1 MYRFRVLARAICAAV
16 FGFLIM
22 AAGPLAA
29 RSQQP
34 AAPPPHE
41 GHDATPQP
49 QSPGQD
55 GRQPAEA
62 THEEHAAVMTGPLGI
77 TRARAGSGTAWLPD
91 VTPMYAIHREFGGWS
106 AMLHQN
112 LFLQYIDE
120 STDRGDSQ
128 LGSVNWVMGMAERRA
143 RGGNLGIRTMFS
155 LERLTVGECG
165 YPDLLATGE
174 FCNGQPLHDRQHPH
188 DFFMEAAGTYERELS
203 DTLAIQLYAALA
215 GEPAL
220 GPVAF
225 PHRISALSTPIAPLT
240 HHWLDSTHISYGVVS
255 AGVFGT
261 RWKAEAS
268 AFNGREP
275 DENRFDLDLG
285 ALDSF
290 SARLWFVPADRWSL
304 QVSRGHLNEAELPAV
319 GGPRHD
325 VDRTTAS
332 ATYHQ
337 LVGTAG
343 FWSVTGAWGR
353 NAEGD
358 HATDAV
364 LLETDL
370 GLDGRNTVFGRVE
383 GAGKTGEE
391 LIIPEIGHEAATVSK
406 LHVGYMR
413 RLPGSGMF
421 EPRLGAALSFSAI
434 PDRVERAYGR
444 DNGFGV
450 TVFLSVRP
458 RAMAMGTRTVAV
470 PPTVSPGPGV
480 VTPAPP
486 QLAANT
492 AAGTAQPH
500 ADHAEPP
507 GAGAAPR
514 AGLQSLPADS
524 PGGHV
529 MPGTAQAPAA
539 GPVTPVIVP
548 GSTAPAAVNPGAAP
562 PAGADPHAGH
572 VMPGA
577 PQAPAAAPVV
587 TAASS
592 RTSAQRPAGAA
603 PRPAAA
609 PQAAPGADPHAGHVM
624 PPVPQP
630 QATADAGAGYAMTTP
645 ENPAARLAD
654 LTCQPR
660 VDPDT
665 APRAT
670 YRGKAYYFCTAA
682 DRDLFL
688 KAPAKYLQR

>member
-1 MYRFRVLARAICAAV
+1 MYKFCVLARAIRAVV
-16 FGFLIM
+16 FGFLVM

-29 RSQQP
+29 QSQQP
-34 AAPPPHE
+34 VAPPPHE
-41 GHDATPQP
+41 GHDATPPP
-49 QSPGQD
+49 QSQGQD
-55 GRQPAEA
+55 QRQPAEA

-112 LFLQYIDE
+112 LFLQYVDE

-174 FCNGQPLHDRQHPH
+174 FCNGRPLHDRQHPH
-188 DFFMEAAGTYERELS
+188 DVFMEAAGIYERELS
-203 DTLAIQLYAALA
+203 STLAIQLYAALA

-290 SARLWFVPADRWSL
+290 SARLWIAPADRWSF
-304 QVSRGHLNEAELPAV
+304 QVSRGHLNEAEIPPF

-332 ATYHQ
+332 ATYHR
-337 LVGTAG
+337 LVGSAG

-353 NAEGD
+353 NAEGGQ
-358 HATDAV
+358 ATDAV

-370 GLDGRNTVFGRVE
+370 VLDGRSTLFGRVE
-383 GAGKTGEE
+383 GAGKTGED
-391 LIIPEIGHEAATVSK
+391 LIIPELGHEAVTVGK
-406 LHVGYMR
+406 LHVGYAR
-413 RLPGSGMF
+413 RLPGGMF
-421 EPRLGAALSFSAI
+421 EPRVGAALSFSAI
-434 PDRVERAYGR
+434 PDRVEQAYGR
-444 DNGFGV
+444 NSGFGV

-458 RAMAMGTRTVAV
+458 RAMAMGTRAAAV
-470 PPTVSPGPGV
+470 PPAASPAPGV
-480 VTPAPP
+480 ESPAPP
-486 QLAANT
+486 QPAANT
-492 AAGTAQPH
+492 PAGTAQPH

-507 GAGAAPR
+507 GTGATPR
-514 AGLQSLPADS
+514 AALQSLPADS
-524 PGGHV
+524 PGDHV

-539 GPVTPVIVP
+539 ASGTPVIVP
-548 GSTAPAAVNPGAAP
+548 GSTAPAAVNQGATP
-562 PAGADPHAGH
+562 PARTDPPTGHA
-572 VMPGA
+572 MPGA
-577 PQAPAAAPVV
+577 PQAPAAAPV
-587 TAASS
+587 TAASPP
-592 RTSAQRPAGAA
+592 TSAQRPARAA

-609 PQAAPGADPHAGHVM
+609 PQPAPGADAHTGHVM
-624 PPVPQP
+624 PASPQP
-630 QATADAGAGYAMTTP
+630 PSAADAGAGYAMTTP
-645 ENPAARLAD
+645 ENPAVRLAD

-670 YRGKAYYFCTAA
+670 YLGKAYYFCTTA

-688 KAPAKYLQR
+688 KTPAKYLQNR